1 MSARTQLSLEG
12 VLVRPNCQSLLD
24 ADGECQ
30 LPSFQTNDTQ
40 NRIVRKTHDGVFNCG
55 VVLLATV
62 PLHSSITLYKRH
74 GWDYANETRWC
85 GIRERTPATEVC
97 DDHCPVT
104 NAYTRIQITLG
115 PFDRLSLELRVIGC
129 CRSHANWKAESG
141 RS

>member
-12 VLVRPNCQSLLD
+12 VLVRPNCQSLLE

-62 PLHSSITLYKRH
+62 LSLYISDMAGTMPMKPD
-74 GWDYANETRWC
+74 GAGYANEPPRLKF
-85 GIRERTPATEVC
+85 ATTIA
-97 DDHCPVT
+97 PSL
-104 NAYTRIQITLG
+104 TLTHG
-115 PFDRLSLELRVIGC
+115 Y
-129 CRSHANWKAESG
+129 K
-141 RS
+141 